1 MRILAAINTALLAA
15 LLIVAGLILRHLTA
29 PEVYSYMIVAPDDTQ
44 FDAEMNKLGAFG
56 FEVVSARRAVGGD
69 EKKPAYEMILRKKGA
84 APIPSRASK

>member
-1 MRILAAINTALLAA
+1 MRILVAINTLLLTALLTTAV
-15 LLIVAGLILRHLTA
+15 LVLRHITT
-29 PEVYSYMIVAPDDTQ
+29 PDVYSYMIVAPDDTQ

-69 EKKPAYEMILRKKGA
+69 DKKPAYEMILRKKGA